1 MGVTVVSHS
10 DVCRTAG
17 TQLDGCDHR
26 TQTPTLF
33 GSKIISSVFFTFKA
47 WSSESQQTP
56 RTGRSYCK
64 ERSKH
69 SSILKSNCVDEHT
82 EQGSTVEMTRLRFV
96 TFSWELMRTFFF
108 YDTFTSFCH
117 FNFQAEPNVCS

>member
-1 MGVTVVSHS
+1 MFAGLQVHSWMVVTTGHKHQHCLGQKESLQSFSLSKLGALSHNKRL
-10 DVCRTAG
+10 VLQR
-17 TQLDGCDHR
+17 
-26 TQTPTLF
+26 
-33 GSKIISSVFFTFKA
+33 
-47 WSSESQQTP
+47 
-56 RTGRSYCK
+56 GRSYCK

-108 YDTFTSFCH
+108 YYTFTSFCH